1 VKKSLVILSRED
13 DEGSRRRRPQPHR
26 DGRRI
31 LRSFAVCAAQDDTS
45 EENAMAALT
54 DKVRADMTEA
64 MKAQEKE
71 RLSTLRMLQS
81 ALKNEQINVGHELSD
96 EEAMTVIRKAMKQ
109 RQDSIEQFTNA
120 GRTEMAEKERVE
132 MELLKTYLPAELTA
146 EELENGIR
154 EIIASTGA
162 QSKKDLGKVMK
173 EATAR
178 FKGRVDGKKVQEV
191 VSRLLP

>member
-1 VKKSLVILSRED
+1 MGE
-13 DEGSRRRRPQPHR
+13 
-26 DGRRI
+26 
-31 LRSFAVCAAQDDTS
+31 TS

-54 DKVRADMTEA
+54 DKVRADMTGA

-81 ALKNEQINVGHELSD
+81 ALKNEQINLGHELSD
-96 EEAMTVIRKAMKQ
+96 EEAMTVIRKAVKQ
-109 RQDSIEQFTNA
+109 RQDSVEQFTNA
-120 GRTEMAEKERVE
+120 GRTEMAAKEQSE
-132 MELLKTYLPAELTA
+132 MELLKTYLPAELSA
-146 EELENGIR
+146 EELESGVR

-162 QSKKDLGKVMK
+162 QSKKDMGKVMK

>member
-1 VKKSLVILSRED
+1 
-13 DEGSRRRRPQPHR
+13 
-26 DGRRI
+26 
-31 LRSFAVCAAQDDTS
+31 
-45 EENAMAALT
+45 MAALT

-81 ALKNEQINVGHELSD
+81 ALKNEQINLGHELSD
-96 EEAMTVIRKAMKQ
+96 EEAMIVIRKAMKQ

-132 MELLKTYLPAELTA
+132 MELLKTYLPAELSA
-146 EELENGIR
+146 EELESGIR

-162 QSKKDLGKVMK
+162 QSKKDMGKVMK

-178 FKGRVDGKKVQEV
+178 FKGRADGRKVQEV